1 MHSGIINFASGTAL
15 NIKDTDVKKEILSS
29 IEDLCKVKIIQKHF
43 DKFDNNSFNKLNKSP
58 YLVSLKTNGNPYMC
72 YLTRNDFINQCIF
85 IDKKIQ
91 QGYFVPRMI
100 ITRFEFDDELFNNTL
115 LEGEMVKCEETN
127 TWVFLINDIL
137 VYQNQ
142 YLDNINFLKRLGII
156 IDIMNTKF
164 RMDKN
169 DICNIQIKKYVI
181 YDHIK
186 YLVEK
191 FSSKLPY
198 TCRGI
203 YFKPLYLKFKDILY
217 NFDDSLIKSVNRV
230 KYQNDGMFL
239 SVKIDTPPQNK
250 LEQSNSFNS
259 NISINSLK
267 SLDSSTS
274 INTMDKNKIFLI
286 EKTELP
292 DVYNLYDIQTLQK
305 KNIACIPDMKTSKML
320 FNIFYNINLTNKLKV
335 ECEYSKYFH
344 KWVPIQIYS

>member
-15 NIKDTDVKKEILSS
+15 NIKDIDVKKEILST
-29 IEDLCKVKIIQKHF
+29 IEELCKFKVIQKHF

-58 YLVSLKTNGNPYMC
+58 HLVSLKTNGNSYIC
-72 YLTRNDFINQCIF
+72 WLTRTDFINQCIF

-100 ITRFEFDDELFNNTL
+100 ITRFEFDDELFSNTL
-115 LEGEMVKCEETN
+115 LEGEMVKCEESN

-137 VYQNQ
+137 IYKNQ

-156 IDIMNTKF
+156 NEIMNTKF
-164 RMDKN
+164 RKDKN

-181 YDHIK
+181 YENIK
-186 YLVEK
+186 FLVEE

-198 TCRGI
+198 TCRGL

-217 NFDDSLIKSVNRV
+217 NFDDSLIKSVNKI

-239 SVKIDTPPQNK
+239 SVKIDPLPPALSDEKQK
-250 LEQSNSFNS
+250 FNS
-259 NISINSLK
+259 LNSLK

-274 INTMDKNKIFLI
+274 INTMSSKLFLI

-320 FNIFYNINLTNKLKV
+320 FNIFCNINLTNKLKV
-335 ECEYSKYFH
+335 ECEYSKYFN
-344 KWVPIQIYS
+344 KWIPLQIYN